1 MQFLNVGETF
11 TNKTT
16 QTRYILVKYINCFG
30 QWQSKTI
37 EVNFNQ
43 SFHVTSPMN
52 KCYLLN

>member
-30 QWQSKTI
+30 QWQNKTI